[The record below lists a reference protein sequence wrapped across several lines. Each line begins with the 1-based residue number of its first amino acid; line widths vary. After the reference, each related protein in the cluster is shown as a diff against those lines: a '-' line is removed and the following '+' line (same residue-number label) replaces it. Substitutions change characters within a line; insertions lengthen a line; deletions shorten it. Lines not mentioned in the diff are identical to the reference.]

1 MEQDDGIVI
10 DVDNARVR
18 RGRKHDL
25 VRIVS
30 GRDPGADVEKLPDPG
45 LGGQESGRP
54 GEERPVGP
62 HRLHDPGIGRHD
74 RVTGRTVGREIVLAS
89 EPVIVHA
96 GAVRHAGVNT
106 GLAAVAVATAGVH
119 EANIPGHTGFAAAA
133 GQGLGFGGRLTGCG
147 L

>member
-18 RGRKHDL
+18 RRRKHDL

-30 GRDPGADVEKLPDPG
+30 GRDAGADVEKLPDPG

-62 HRLHDPGIGRHD
+62 HRLDDSRVGGDNGVAGRP
-74 RVTGRTVGREIVLAS
+74 VSGEIVLAA
-89 EPVIVHA
+89 EPVVMHA
-96 GAVRHAGVNT
+96 RTMRDARIDADPVR
-106 GLAAVAVATAGVH
+106 
-119 EANIPGHTGFAAAA
+119 
-133 GQGLGFGGRLTGCG
+133 RLVSIHG
-147 L
+147 